1 MEYMYRKRVPI
12 HSKGSTADGKKDI
25 AKADRK
31 KDIAKNPAIIYTE
44 VFKSRSQRLPMGGRR
59 IWKKYANSM
68 LGSSVQCFTLRSG
81 TPCLPI
87 GISDGHGFVL
97 YFFTGR
103 RYAVMVGDVGTETQ
117 DWTMKC
123 CPQRSFR

>member
-87 GISDGHGFVL
+87 GISDEYGFVL
-97 YFFTGR
+97 YFFTDT
-103 RYAVMVGDVGTETQ
+103 RYAVMAGSVDTETQ
-117 DWTMKC
+117 DRAMKC
-123 CPQRSFR
+123 WLQRTFQ

>member
-1 MEYMYRKRVPI
+1 
-12 HSKGSTADGKKDI
+12 
-25 AKADRK
+25 
-31 KDIAKNPAIIYTE
+31 
-44 VFKSRSQRLPMGGRR
+44 MGGRR

-87 GISDGHGFVL
+87 GNSDGYRFVL

-103 RYAVMVGDVGTETQ
+103 RYAVMVGAVGTETQ

-123 CPQRSFR
+123 CPQRNFR